1 MPVSCY
7 GILKCFFFGNT
18 YCKLSLSI
26 DSLYISL
33 VLNYILI
40 IYSFNARTKNH
51 PADINNGKPIY
62 IYVFFSLYLLEL
74 VLIFAELVNKFHLL
88 LFEID

>member
-1 MPVSCY
+1 M
-7 GILKCFFFGNT
+7 CFVFGNT

-26 DSLYISL
+26 DSLYISP

-40 IYSFNARTKNH
+40 IYSFNLRKT
-51 PADINNGKPIY
+51 PSLADINNGKPIY
-62 IYVFFSLYLLEL
+62 VCFLPLYLEL
-74 VLIFAELVNKFHLL
+74 VLIFAELFGFPINP

>member
-26 DSLYISL
+26 DSLVYFISVELYIDNL
-33 VLNYILI
+33 FL
-40 IYSFNARTKNH
+40 NARTKNH
-51 PADINNGKPIY
+51 P
-62 IYVFFSLYLLEL
+62 
-74 VLIFAELVNKFHLL
+74 
-88 LFEID
+88 EI